1 MLSYRAGRYNG
12 VLEDCEIESL
22 SMDTSN
28 SINSYVVLEDCK
40 TESLSMGNSYIISS
54 CGVLEVCKTESLS
67 MVK

>member
-40 TESLSMGNSYIISS
+40 TESLSMKGGKPQLSTA
-54 CGVLEVCKTESLS
+54 VLEDCKTESSS

>member
-22 SMDTSN
+22 SMKGGKPQLSTA
-28 SINSYVVLEDCK
+28 VLEDCK
-40 TESLSMGNSYIISS
+40 TESS
-54 CGVLEVCKTESLS
+54 S